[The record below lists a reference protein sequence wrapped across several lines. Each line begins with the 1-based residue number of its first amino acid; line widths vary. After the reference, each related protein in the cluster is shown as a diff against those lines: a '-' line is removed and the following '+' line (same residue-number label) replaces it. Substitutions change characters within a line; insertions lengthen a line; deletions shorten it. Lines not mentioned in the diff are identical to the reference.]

1 MRLLFI
7 ISLFTINSY
16 AQNIDSLQFN
26 KTSDDTLNNSD
37 TTYIVPGYSLFI
49 LKTSELD
56 ENNFFILRESII
68 KSNYRFAGDLLND
81 FPLSFQRDYGFV
93 GYPNEILFY
102 GLGSPFVNW
111 MADGISLNDRFSNSY
126 NLNLIQTED
135 IDSIEVVPLTR
146 GFLYGS
152 YMYPVTINFITRDF
166 ILPQP
171 YSRIRYI
178 QGPNRE
184 ASVDANFHALVSKKF
199 LFSFDITNRIKD
211 STFRN
216 TEFSIWQ
223 IKNQT

>member
-184 ASVDANFHALVSKKF
+184 ASVDANFHALVSKNF
-199 LFSFDITNRIKD
+199 YSHLILP
-211 STFRN
+211 
-216 TEFSIWQ
+216 TELKTALSEIQ
-223 IKNQT
+223 SSVSGR